1 MYSSICPNC
10 GKKSEQELKDCPY
23 CGFTKAEIVN
33 KNSITKSINDSL
45 VDKLS
50 FLDYPQLYVTIIFRL
65 VFILI
70 AIFLIPDFISNS
82 EFFWMV
88 IGIFSVYGLIKE
100 VAKSYSKFRI
110 VYNTSK
116 LLLFAF
122 FGAGFGN
129 LISHAGRMVYFRFSY
144 YFNLEFLY
152 EQLSIGNSM
161 IIVGAI
167 FGLIVM
173 LITNQFRNEFRLE
186 EYSSDLKD
194 MDSGSSPE

>member
-1 MYSSICPNC
+1 MYTNICPNC

-100 VAKSYSKFRI
+100 VAKSYSQFRI
-110 VYNTSK
+110 VYKTSK
-116 LLLFAF
+116 LLMFAF

-152 EQLSIGNSM
+152 EQIELGNSM
-161 IIVGAI
+161 ILLGTAAGIG
-167 FGLIVM
+167 FM
-173 LITNQFRNEFRLE
+173 LITNSFYDEFKVKDYISENEL
-186 EYSSDLKD
+186 
-194 MDSGSSPE
+194 

>member
-1 MYSSICPNC
+1 MYTNICPNC
-10 GKKSEQELKDCPY
+10 GEKSEHELKECPI
-23 CGFTKAEIVN
+23 CGFEKTEIVN

-45 VDKLS
+45 VGKLS
-50 FLDYPQLYVTIIFRL
+50 FLDYPQLYVTIIFRS

-70 AIFLIPDFISNS
+70 TIFLIPDFVGNS

-88 IGIFSVYGLIKE
+88 VGIFSVYGLIKE
-100 VAKSYSKFRI
+100 VAKSYAQFRI
-110 VYNTSK
+110 LYKTSK

-129 LISHAGRMVYFRFSY
+129 LISHTGKLVYFRFSY

-161 IIVGAI
+161 IVLGAVA
-167 FGLIVM
+167 GLGFM
-173 LITNQFRNEFRLE
+173 FITNRFYDEFKVKDHISENEL
-186 EYSSDLKD
+186 
-194 MDSGSSPE
+194 

>member
-1 MYSSICPNC
+1 MYTNICPNC

-23 CGFTKAEIVN
+23 CGFTKTEIVN
-33 KNSITKSINDSL
+33 KNSIAKSINDSL

-100 VAKSYSKFRI
+100 VAKSYSQFRI
-110 VYNTSK
+110 VYKTSK
-116 LLLFAF
+116 LLMFAF

-152 EQLSIGNSM
+152 EQIELGNSM
-161 IIVGAI
+161 ILLGTAAGIG
-167 FGLIVM
+167 FM
-173 LITNQFRNEFRLE
+173 LITNSFYDEFKVKDYISENEL
-186 EYSSDLKD
+186 
-194 MDSGSSPE
+194 

>member
-1 MYSSICPNC
+1 MYTNICPNC

-100 VAKSYSKFRI
+100 VAKSYSQFRI
-110 VYNTSK
+110 VYKTSK
-116 LLLFAF
+116 LLMFAF

-144 YFNLEFLY
+144 YFNLEFLC
-152 EQLSIGNSM
+152 EQIELGNSM
-161 IIVGAI
+161 ILLGTAAGIG
-167 FGLIVM
+167 FM
-173 LITNQFRNEFRLE
+173 LITNSFYDEFKVKDYISENEL
-186 EYSSDLKD
+186 
-194 MDSGSSPE
+194 

>member
-1 MYSSICPNC
+1 MYTNICPNC
-10 GKKSEQELKDCPY
+10 GEKSEHELKDCPS
-23 CGFTKAEIVN
+23 CGFEKTEIVN

-45 VDKLS
+45 VGKLS

-65 VFILI
+65 VILLI
-70 AIFLIPDFISNS
+70 TIFLIPDFIGNS

-100 VAKSYSKFRI
+100 VAKSYPQFRI
-110 VYNTSK
+110 LYKTSK

-129 LISHAGRMVYFRFSY
+129 LISHTGKMVYFRFSY

-152 EQLSIGNSM
+152 DQLLIGNSM
-161 IIVGAI
+161 IIVGSIAGI
-167 FGLIVM
+167 GFM
-173 LITNQFRNEFRLE
+173 LLMNRFNDEFKVSE
-186 EYSSDLKD
+186 VDTEAD
-194 MDSGSSPE
+194 